1 MSSGYGSAKESSG
14 AGESMASSGLS
25 SLASGSSDGGSGGGG
40 SQGSSGSSGS
50 SISSFMS
57 SLLSSIGS
65 SLASWFSDGGG
76 GGSSLGSSAS
86 SSGGVAYI
94 VRAEADLTPER
105 LAAFSPAA
113 WLWGKKLIDGVP
125 HGDVPWV
132 FRGNTSG
139 GGLFFTE
146 GGEDIIYQALIVNP
160 YPYGEENYF
169 LFEANNNDVLE
180 TGTDDPIEQ
189 SIDWKVEVFN
199 VGTVDI
205 EVSGWLYQSLEDP
218 GDFLPAVL
226 IPPGASHLF
235 HQTTVSYGTS
245 VYDRVELSVTIP

>member
-1 MSSGYGSAKESSG
+1 MSSYGTAKESSG
-14 AGESMASSGLS
+14 ASESMASSGLS
-25 SLASGSSDGGSGGGG
+25 SVSSGSNDGGGGNG
-40 SQGSSGSSGS
+40 SQGSSSSSGS
-50 SISSFMS
+50 LISSSMG

-65 SLASWFSDGGG
+65 SLASWFSNGGG
-76 GGSSLGSSAS
+76 GGSSVGSSAS

-113 WLWGKKLIDGVP
+113 WLWAKKLIDGVP
-125 HGDVPWV
+125 NNDVPWV

-146 GGEDIIYQALIVNP
+146 GGEDIIHQQLIVNP

-169 LFEANNNDVLE
+169 LLEANNSDVLE
-180 TGTDDPIEQ
+180 TGTDDLIQ
-189 SIDWKVEVFN
+189 FGIDWKVEVFN

-205 EVSGWLYQSLEDP
+205 EVSGWFYQSLEDP
-218 GDFLPAVL
+218 GDFLPAV
-226 IPPGASHLF
+226 IIHPGDSHVF
-235 HQTTVSYGTS
+235 HQTTVFYGTS
-245 VYDRVELSVTIP
+245 VTDRVELSVTIP

>member
-1 MSSGYGSAKESSG
+1 MSSYGSAKESSG
-14 AGESMASSGLS
+14 ASQSMVS
-25 SLASGSSDGGSGGGG
+25 SGSSSMPSGSNDGGGGGNG

-50 SISSFMS
+50 LISSSMG

-86 SSGGVAYI
+86 SSGGAAYI

-105 LAAFSPAA
+105 LAAYGPAA
-113 WLWGKKLIDGVP
+113 WLWAKKLIDGVP
-125 HGDVPWV
+125 NNDVPWV

-160 YPYGEENYF
+160 YPYGEANYF
-169 LFEANNNDVLE
+169 LFQADNNDVLE
-180 TGTDDPIEQ
+180 TGTDDLIQ
-189 SIDWKVEVFN
+189 FSIDWKIEVFN

-205 EVSGWLYQSLEDP
+205 EVSGFSQESIGDP
-218 GDFLPAVL
+218 GDLIPDVI
-226 IPPGASHLF
+226 IPPGESHLF
-235 HQTTVSYGTS
+235 YQRAVLAGSS
-245 VYDRVELSVTIP
+245 MDDRVELSVTIP